1 MAYTRITERS
11 LVGAAVVLL
20 GLLLLV
26 RTTGVYDTGGL
37 LLYAPSLLVLVGVV
51 SLALHGL
58 RNATGA
64 LTLVVV
70 GGLWQ
75 TVALGYLTWGEVVA
89 WWPVLLVAFGLSLL
103 VRRVGRAPAAT
114 TDDTVGLVALFGGR
128 DQRVASRAFRG
139 GDLTVLFGGLDLDLR
154 DAEPAERPV
163 RVGVTAAFGG
173 VEIAVPRDWNVR
185 MDVVP
190 ILGGAEDERRR
201 EPRDH
206 DDLDLVVEGFV
217 AFGGVSVTD

>member
-173 VEIAVPRDWNVR
+173 VEIAVPGDWNVR

>member
-1 MAYTRITERS
+1 MAYTRISERS
-11 LVGAAVVLL
+11 LVGAAVVLV

-37 LLYAPSLLVLVGVV
+37 LLYAPSLLVLVGVA

-64 LTLVVV
+64 LALVVV

-75 TVALGYLTWGEVVA
+75 TVALGYLTWGAVVA

-103 VRRVGRAPAAT
+103 VRQVGRAPAAT

-139 GDLTVLFGGLDLDLR
+139 GDLTVLFGGLGLDLR
-154 DAEPAERPV
+154 DAELAERPV

-190 ILGGAEDERRR
+190 ILGGTEDERRR

-206 DDLDLVVEGFV
+206 DELDLVVEGVV